1 MDRAIEDTLAFWFG
15 DQPLGDGP
23 EVDRSARWFSK
34 SEAQDAEIRRRFGAQ
49 VSAALA
55 GELDA
60 WAQTPQGRLALVVTL
75 DQFTRN
81 IHRHTPAAFAG
92 DARALA
98 HALEALDRGE
108 DLGLRLIE
116 RVFLYMPLEHAE
128 DMAMQHRCV
137 ACFRELEQAAPARD
151 QAKFRGFTDYAERHR
166 EVIRRFG
173 RFPHRN
179 AILGRE
185 NTPEEAAYLSQ
196 PGAGF

>member
-1 MDRAIEDTLAFWFG
+1 MAHAIEDTLAFWFG
-15 DQPLGDGP
+15 DLPLRDGS
-23 EVDRSARWFSK
+23 EADRSALWFSK

-55 GELDA
+55 GELDT

-92 DARALA
+92 DPRALA
-98 HALEALDRGE
+98 HTLEALEQGE
-108 DLGLRLIE
+108 HLRLPLIG
-116 RVFLYMPLEHAE
+116 RVFLYMPMEHAE
-128 DMAMQHRCV
+128 DLAMQHRCV

-151 QAKFRGFTDYAERHR
+151 QAMFRGFTDYAERHR

-179 AILGRE
+179 AILARE
-185 NTPEEAAYLSQ
+185 NTPEESAYLSQ